1 MTTIV
6 FDGQQEGERILY
18 EIRPDRISK
27 YLAITRVVFLALGLF
42 TVLLLTAGV
51 ALAIAPILRLGGFV
65 VMAILIGVSVWWNG
79 KVYDNSK
86 TYITDRRI
94 MRFEMVSPFFQAKRS
109 LFWNEALKAKGY
121 APNILYRNLGIG
133 VVEVAP
139 HMDQH
144 EDIIITDCAYF
155 EDIANYIDKILYT
168 FKQTPSAIT
177 DLKPFIPKP
186 RWQRS
191 PR

>member
-27 YLAITRVVFLALGLF
+27 YLAITRIVLLALGLF
-42 TVLLLTAGV
+42 IVLLLTAG
-51 ALAIAPILRLGGFV
+51 IAPTLASILRLGGFV
-65 VMAILIGVSVWWNG
+65 VSTILIAVSVWWNG
-79 KVYDNSK
+79 KVYTLSK

-94 MRFEMVSPFFQAKRS
+94 MRVTPVSPFFQAKRS

-121 APNILYRNLGIG
+121 APNILYRFLGIG
-133 VVEVAP
+133 TVEVAP

-168 FKQTPSAIT
+168 FKQTPSAIA
-177 DLKPFIPKP
+177 DLKPFIPK
-186 RWQRS
+186 RRGQRG
-191 PR
+191 